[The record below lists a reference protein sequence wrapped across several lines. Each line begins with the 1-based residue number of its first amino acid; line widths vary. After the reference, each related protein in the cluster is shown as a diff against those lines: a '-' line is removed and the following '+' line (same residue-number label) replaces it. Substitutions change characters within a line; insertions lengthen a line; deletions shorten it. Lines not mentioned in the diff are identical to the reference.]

1 MNVIPGN
8 VSSSLNETFTRYS
21 YNLWFNGT
29 NEEYGLPTSKL
40 EESSFAVHGVDAISL
55 ALTQVYINS
64 ILVYIG
70 YDEVFNA
77 EGNADY
83 SFRNDGYGLG
93 MSSYVDALN
102 NILINNNLL
111 TRFFP
116 AANNGLVGNINSK
129 ENFEIRF
136 EEEASGPDIVTDY
149 RIRVES
155 YSNDPS
161 YSTGP
166 GMVFDTVNVSV
177 IPWS

>member
-21 YNLWFNGT
+21 YGLWFNGT
-29 NEEYGLPTSKL
+29 NEEYGLPSSKL
-40 EESSFAVHGVDAISL
+40 EESSFLNYDIDSI
-55 ALTQVYINS
+55 ALFLTHVYKNG
-64 ILVYIG
+64 ILVYEA

-93 MSSYVDALN
+93 MSSYADALN
-102 NILINNNLL
+102 DVLINNNLL

-116 AANNGLVGNINSK
+116 AAGNGLVGNINSK
-129 ENFEIRF
+129 ENFEIIF
-136 EEEASGPDIVTDY
+136 EEDAGGVATTDY